1 MIVEVQKTFYA
12 FVNPKILEEYYEDV
26 EVDKLTTEE
35 MEEIFSEISEN
46 ELIDLCEDY
55 GYSTKVEVLIK

>member
-12 FVNPKILEEYYEDV
+12 FVNPRILEEYYEDIDV
-26 EVDKLTTEE
+26 NKLTNEE
-35 MEEIFSEISEN
+35 MTELFSEIPEN
-46 ELIDLCEDY
+46 DLIDYGEDY